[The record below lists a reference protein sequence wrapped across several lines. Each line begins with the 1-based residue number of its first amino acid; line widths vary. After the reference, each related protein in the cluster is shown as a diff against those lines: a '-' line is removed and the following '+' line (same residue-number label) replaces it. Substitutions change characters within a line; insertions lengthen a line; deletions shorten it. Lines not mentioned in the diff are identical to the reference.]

1 MAAKKSANICTAPSP
16 SACLFGILEHRAVC
30 MSRRECNDGMPA
42 DCRTKR
48 NAMFP
53 MPGGFVC
60 DGVPDSLLPCRRP
73 AKEPGVVGR
82 GERERWRCRYA
93 GVLCGETRPER
104 ATGTLAGCSVHVQC
118 QGPARRLGG
127 CEQRKLMRGGR
138 MPPPMCKQF

>member
-1 MAAKKSANICTAPSP
+1 MMRYDGREEICKSLHSP
-16 SACLFGILEHRAVC
+16 KPQCLPIWNPGTSGCV
-30 MSRRECNDGMPA
+30 RECNDGMPA

-104 ATGTLAGCSVHVQC
+104 ATGTLAGCSMHVQC
-118 QGPARRLGG
+118 QGPARVRA
-127 CEQRKLMRGGR
+127 EEAYEGR
-138 MPPPMCKQF
+138 SDAASDV